1 MHEIG
6 HNLGLSH
13 SSEADKEYGDESCV
27 MGEAYNPEI
36 CFNAAKYW
44 QLGWFGS
51 RRQTI
56 NAADI
61 TSDNQWSGNLIGQI
75 DYAASSDLVLLK
87 LVVGTSSGGAYYIMF
102 NRRRDAAESANHVMI
117 TFAGNDSAGN
127 PSGNS
132 QVVAKLNGPRAF
144 FDLPN
149 SFDAFGNRL
158 TLIADIEPL
167 TANPAR
173 AKIRFMRGSDN
184 MGSKLDTWTGISGN
198 SIANLM
204 SGTNNL
210 ASAPN
215 TSVRLQNLLE
225 GPTNV
230 GDNYGSRM
238 KGWLVPPVSGDYL
251 FWIASDDNGE
261 FWLSIDSDPA
271 NKILACHQPLSAPSR
286 DWTRFPEQK
295 SRPISLVAGRAYYYE
310 VRECVVSSYFCVSCL
325 SIVLIQ
331 GVLSSV

>member
-1 MHEIG
+1 MATHEIG

-13 SSEADKEYGDESCV
+13 SSDADQEYGDETCV
-27 MGEAYNPEI
+27 MGEAYNPQV

-61 TSDNQWSGNLIGQI
+61 TSGNQWTGSLIGQI
-75 DYAASSDLVLLK
+75 DYTASSDLVLLK
-87 LVVGTSSGGAYYIMF
+87 LIVGTTSGGAYYIMF
-102 NRRRDAAESANHVMI
+102 NRRRDAVESANHVMI
-117 TFAGNDSAGN
+117 TSAANDSAGN
-127 PSGNS
+127 PSGKS
-132 QVVAKLNGPRAF
+132 QVIAKLNGSRGI

-149 SFDAFGNRL
+149 SFDAFGNQL
-158 TLIADIEPL
+158 ILIADIDPV
-167 TANPAR
+167 TTNPAR
-173 AKIRFMRGSDN
+173 AHIRLMRGFDN
-184 MGSKLDTWTGISGN
+184 LGSKLDTWTGISGN

-215 TSVRLQNLLE
+215 TSVRLDYLLE
-225 GPTNV
+225 GPTNI

-238 KGWLVPPVSGDYL
+238 KGWLSPPITGDYL

-261 FWLSIDSDPA
+261 LWLSTDSDPA
-271 NKILACHQPLSAPSR
+271 NKILACNQPWSAPSR
-286 DWTRFPEQK
+286 DWTRYPEQK

-310 VRECVVSSYFCVSCL
+310 VRGCVVFSQS
-325 SIVLIQ
+325 
-331 GVLSSV
+331 